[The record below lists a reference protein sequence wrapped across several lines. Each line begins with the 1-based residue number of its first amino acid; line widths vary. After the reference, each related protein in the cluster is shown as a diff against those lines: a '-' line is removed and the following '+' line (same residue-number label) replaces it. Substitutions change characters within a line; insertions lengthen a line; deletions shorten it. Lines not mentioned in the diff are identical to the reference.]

1 MLIKL
6 LIVSSILINGYK
18 SRSAEYCHCEIGC
31 VSITY
36 NIDNE
41 QRTTVKCVTEENET
55 CEYYTTKDPNII
67 SCSYRS
73 NELFLPKLFE
83 DVDGTTT
90 TTITTMTTDTKTT
103 TGPTSTTPSTNTA
116 FTVFSSLFVVLSSLF
131 SVMHM

>member
-41 QRTTVKCVTEENET
+41 QKTTVKCVTEENET
-55 CEYYTTKDPNII
+55 CEYYTTN
-67 SCSYRS
+67 YRS
-73 NELFLPKLFE
+73 NKLSLPKLFE
-83 DVDGTTT
+83 HVDGTTT
-90 TTITTMTTDTKTT
+90 MTTATKTITS
-103 TGPTSTTPSTNTA
+103 PTSTTPSTHTA
-116 FTVFSSLFVVLSSLF
+116 FTVLSSLFVVLSSLF
-131 SVMHM
+131 SVMYM